1 MAGTPRRWVGPLLT
15 GVVVLVIAW
24 LTLRPAPKEAEAAA
38 RSAFL
43 CLYPCGGEGLRD
55 AILNVVMFVP
65 LGLALRLWL
74 PRGVTALLCVLATLG
89 IETTQWLFLVGR
101 DASLR
106 DLLTNT
112 LGGLL
117 GILLAERG
125 VALLHPPARRATR
138 LAGGA
143 MAAWLLVVALGA
155 VGVRPSMPHTV
166 YWGQHVAELGQFE
179 VYRGELLESFVAGV
193 PFPNGRVGDS
203 ERLRAVLLSDSLV
216 LRATVVSGPAP
227 DGPAPIVSIFDENQ
241 QQILALLQDGPG
253 LSYSERTGLAEA
265 ELAGQTVHLPAFP
278 GSRPGDT
285 VHIAAGHRRG
295 ELFLRATS
303 GHVTQEH
310 RWARSPAWLVT
321 TLNPFVRRIT
331 PASWVGEAFFLGVLL
346 LPAGYWVAW
355 ASRRGGAVLVLCLP
369 VALGLGI
376 ATRLAG
382 IPPGAP
388 SLWAGS
394 LLGGLAGWIVARA
407 WGGAPG
413 PTVD

>member
-1 MAGTPRRWVGPLLT
+1 MARTPRRWVGPLLT
-15 GVVVLVIAW
+15 GAVVLAIAW
-24 LTLRPAPKEAEAAA
+24 LTLRPAPKDAETAA

-43 CLYPCGGEGLRD
+43 CLYPCGVEGLRD
-55 AILNVVMFVP
+55 AILNVVMFLP

-117 GILLAERG
+117 GILLAEQGR
-125 VALLHPPARRATR
+125 ALLRPPARRAAR
-138 LAGGA
+138 LAAGA
-143 MAAWLLVVALGA
+143 MAGWLLVVAAGA
-155 VGVRPSMPHTV
+155 FGVRPSMPHTA

-193 PFPNGRVGDS
+193 PFPNGRVSDS
-203 ERLRAVLLSDSLV
+203 ERLRAVLLGDSLV
-216 LRATVVSGPAP
+216 VRATVVSGPAP
-227 DGPAPIVSIFDENQ
+227 AGPAPILSIFDENQ

-253 LSYSERTGLAEA
+253 LSFAERTGLQEV

-303 GHVTQEH
+303 GHVTQEQ
-310 RWARSPAWLVT
+310 RWERSPAWIVT

-331 PASWVGEAFFLGVLL
+331 PGSWLVEALVLGLLL

-355 ASRRGGAVLVLCLP
+355 ATPRAGAVLVLGLP
-369 VALGLGI
+369 LSLGLGI

-382 IPPGAP
+382 IPLGAP

-394 LLGGLAGWIVARA
+394 LLGGLAGWLVART
-407 WGGAPG
+407 WGGAAG